1 MVNNNSSISTEHKL
15 QPKNKASLLKLGT
28 IKKGTNKRYWKV
40 IKEGKGGKQWIS
52 TTRRE
57 TLCQNFLRLSIKKN
71 LIKYKKGGY
80 RSSRQAIAVAYN
92 LTKRKFPSCLL
103 VTNVKK
109 QRKLNDNSHSE

>member
-1 MVNNNSSISTEHKL
+1 MVNSNSDFTNQKL
-15 QPKNKASLLKLGT
+15 QPKIKASLLKLGT

-40 IKEGKGGKQWIS
+40 IKEETGQKKWIR

-57 TLCQNFLRLSIKKN
+57 TVCQNFLRLSIKKN
-71 LIKYKKGGY
+71 VTKYKKGGY
-80 RSSRQAIAVAYN
+80 NSARQAIAVAYN

-109 QRKLNDNSHSE
+109 TKKNE